1 MAAGKNRAGGMKKPV
16 KRMRGGGGAN
26 KPKPLKPV
34 GLKRGGR
41 AGKKKKCK

>member
-26 KPKPLKPV
+26 KPKPI